1 MSFDHVDHLH
11 NFSAYCTN
19 ASLVS
24 TPRLG
29 RHNLIC
35 VAQEERE
42 EGVCIN
48 VMELH

>member
-1 MSFDHVDHLH
+1 MSSGHFDHLH

-19 ASLVS
+19 APLVS

-29 RHNLIC
+29 RHNLSG
-35 VAQEERE
+35 VTQERE